1 MKLSAVLGALPAA
14 SVAGEGDPE
23 ITGIV
28 ADSRQVQP
36 GALFV
41 AIAGG
46 STDGHK
52 FISAAV
58 QRGAAA
64 VAGEKERP
72 PTLLVP
78 YVRVADGR
86 TALATLAAAWH
97 GFPAHRLRVIG
108 VTGTDGKTTTATMIH
123 AILNAAGRRAGLVS
137 TVAATIGEH
146 QIDTGLHTT
155 TPDALDVQAYL
166 AEMVAASC
174 SYAVLETTSHGL
186 HQKRVDA
193 CDFDVAVVT
202 NITHEHLDYHGSF
215 ENYREAKATLFRM
228 LQTAA
233 RKPDMPKISVLNA
246 DDPSYSYLRP
256 IPCDLQISY
265 GLDTPADIYA
275 ADLRESALGTS
286 FTAVTPAGSFPVQV
300 CLPGRYNVANALAAI
315 SVAVGLGLPVEAMRH
330 GLASV
335 KHVVGRTDRI
345 DEGQN
350 FTAIVDFA
358 HTPNALERV
367 LTLAR
372 TMTTGRVIVVFG
384 CAGLRDRGK
393 RALMGE
399 VAGRLADFTV
409 ITAEDPR
416 TESLSQIMAEIAG
429 GLQQAGRREGEGYV
443 PIADRAVAII
453 FAVNLAGAG
462 DLVIVT
468 GKGHEQSMCFGTK
481 EYPWSDHEALRAALR
496 TQASA
501 GRAEV

>member
-1 MKLSAVLGALPAA
+1 MKLSALLAALPAA
-14 SVAGEGDPE
+14 AIAGEGDPE

-28 ADSRQVQP
+28 ADSRSVQP
-36 GALFV
+36 GSLFV
-41 AIAGG
+41 AVAGG
-46 STDGHK
+46 SADGHR
-52 FISAAV
+52 FISSAV
-58 QRGAAA
+58 QGGAAA
-64 VAGEKERP
+64 VVGERELP
-72 PTLLVP
+72 SPLQVP
-78 YVRVADGR
+78 YVRVAAGR
-86 TALATLAAAWH
+86 TALARLAAAWC
-97 GFPAHRLRVIG
+97 GWPARRLRVIG

-123 AILNAAGRRAGLVS
+123 AILNAAGEHAGLVS
-137 TVAATIGEH
+137 TVAAVIGDR

-155 TPDALDVQAYL
+155 TPDAPAVQAYL
-166 AEMVAASC
+166 AEMVAALC
-174 SYAVLETTSHGL
+174 TYAVLETTSHGL

-215 ENYREAKATLFRM
+215 ENYRESKATLFRM

-256 IPCDLQISY
+256 IPCDRHISY
-265 GLDTPADIYA
+265 GLDSPADVG
-275 ADLRESALGTS
+275 ADDLKVSASGTT
-286 FTAVTPAGSFPVQV
+286 FTAVTPAGTFPVEV
-300 CLPGRYNVANALAAI
+300 ALPGRYNVANALAAI
-315 SVAVGLGLPVEAMRH
+315 SVAVGLGVPVEAMQR
-330 GLASV
+330 GLAGV
-335 KHVVGRTDRI
+335 THVLGRTDRI
-345 DEGQN
+345 DEGQR

-372 TMTTGRVIVVFG
+372 TMTSGRVIVVFG

-393 RALMGE
+393 RPLMGE

-416 TESLSQIMAEIAG
+416 TESLSHIMAEIAG

-453 FAVNLAGAG
+453 FAVNMAARG

-481 EYPWSDHEALRAALR
+481 EYSWSDHEAMRSALRAQVSGDR
-496 TQASA
+496 SQ
-501 GRAEV
+501 E